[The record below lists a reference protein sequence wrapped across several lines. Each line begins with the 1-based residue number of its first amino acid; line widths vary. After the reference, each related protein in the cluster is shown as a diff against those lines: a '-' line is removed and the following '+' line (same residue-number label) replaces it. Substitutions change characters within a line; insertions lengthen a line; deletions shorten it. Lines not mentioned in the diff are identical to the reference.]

1 MYHINENFF
10 HNFTLIIIK
19 TALLPGK
26 WLKNSKYVLIFEI
39 GWWEVG
45 FYSPLTDRRT
55 DRQTDGQTKRQVVR
69 ATRINFTN
77 HMLGFAYLQ
86 ITFLISIGLQWT
98 DKKMD
103 RPTQIHLRYY
113 SYVGYC
119 IDTNNFFNFDW
130 IATKIAL
137 LPGKWLKNSKYELRF
152 QMGWWE
158 VGFYK
163 PLTDG
168 RTDKKMDRCT
178 HLSMNHRI
186 NNL

>member
-1 MYHINENFF
+1 
-10 HNFTLIIIK
+10 
-19 TALLPGK
+19 
-26 WLKNSKYVLIFEI
+26 
-39 GWWEVG
+39 
-45 FYSPLTDRRT
+45 
-55 DRQTDGQTKRQVVR
+55 
-69 ATRINFTN
+69 
-77 HMLGFAYLQ
+77 MLGFAYLQ

-137 LPGKWLKNSKYELRF
+137 LPGKWLKDFKYGLRF
-152 QMGWWE
+152 EIGWCK

-163 PLTDG
+163 PLTDR
-168 RTDKKMDRCT
+168 RTDRQKDGQT
-178 HLSMNHRI
+178 HSCYCNIDVIRKYCLLKARSIVATVDPIVHV
-186 NNL
+186 